1 MATYVQAIITG
12 LAFMQFIIQYMTW
25 MNNFNAEKL
34 KPIHSFYFFF
44 QINI

>member
-25 MNNFNAEKL
+25 MNNNFNAEKL
-34 KPIHSFYFFF
+34 KPIHFFF